1 MSKKS
6 KLILTLQF
14 PDPRLQKQL
23 SKKRLKNVVQSA
35 LLFSTAALTEITLRF
50 VNAEEGRILN
60 RDYRGK
66 DYPTNVLT
74 FAYSEH
80 SEEITQADV
89 ILCTDVLQQEAEAQ
103 NKSTLDHAVH
113 LIVHGVLHAQ
123 GYDHENN
130 DEAVEMEALEVE
142 ILRKLD
148 VKNPYKNQPANR
160 LR

>member
-6 KLILTLQF
+6 KLTLMLQF
-14 PDPRLQKQL
+14 PDQRLQKQL
-23 SKKRLKNVVQSA
+23 SKKWLKNVVQSA
-35 LLFSTAALTEITLRF
+35 LLSLTAAPTEITLRF

-74 FAYSEH
+74 FAYHEH
-80 SEEITQADV
+80 SEEMTQADI
-89 ILCTDVLQQEAEAQ
+89 ILCTDVLQHEAESQ
-103 NKSTLDHAVH
+103 NKSILDHAVH

-123 GYDHENN
+123 GYDHEND

-142 ILRKLD
+142 ILSKLGIKD
-148 VKNPYKNQPANR
+148 PYKNQPANR